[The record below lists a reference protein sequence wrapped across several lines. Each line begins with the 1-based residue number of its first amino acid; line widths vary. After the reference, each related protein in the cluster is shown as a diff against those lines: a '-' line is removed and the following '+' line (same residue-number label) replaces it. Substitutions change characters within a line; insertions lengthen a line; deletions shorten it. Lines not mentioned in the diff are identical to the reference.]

1 MTVAVE
7 PDPREGRSVLQPE
20 ATVVT
25 TAESVALLQGAAAQM
40 LVNQVLM
47 GSTMDVF
54 PDPTNRGI
62 NEDGLKQAAA
72 SGFAATCA
80 NAVVQPDDS
89 LPNGRL
95 SASWLVPSV
104 GEKSTHCAE
113 TKVAPVPKAAKIKRQ
128 DIMVV

>member
-89 LPNGRL
+89 
-95 SASWLVPSV
+95 
-104 GEKSTHCAE
+104 CAE